1 MSKVVHG
8 VYLLL
13 GANLGNPPGTFHRA
27 IQLLNSSITISRKSS
42 LFITAPWK
50 MESENWFYN
59 QVLEVETELSPD
71 ELLRLILDVERGLG
85 RLRKEG
91 AGYEDRLIDIDIL
104 LFGEQL
110 YQTEDLRV
118 PHKFLNQRA
127 FALMPLLELSPECR
141 EPGTDIPY
149 ENYLERLAEER
160 HKIKKLEGY

>member
-1 MSKVVHG
+1 LSKVVHG

-13 GANLGNPPGTFHRA
+13 GANLGNPPETFLQA
-27 IQLLNSSITISRKSS
+27 IQLLNPSITVSRKSS

-59 QVLEVETELSPD
+59 QVLEVETRLSP
-71 ELLRLILDVERGLG
+71 EEVLGVILDVERDLG
-85 RLRKEG
+85 RLRNGG
-91 AGYEDRLIDIDIL
+91 AAYEDRLIDIDIL
-104 LFGEQL
+104 LFGKQL
-110 YQTEDLRV
+110 YQSDDLQV

-149 ENYLERLAEER
+149 ENYLERLDEER
-160 HKIKKLEGY
+160 QKIKKLEGY